1 MEDPVADAILNQ
13 YFRRLE
19 QALIG
24 VPADRRT
31 QIVEDLRAHVAECL
45 EAEPDHSD
53 ATVLAILD
61 RLGDPDEIAREAL
74 ADNSEEA
81 TSGSPDGP
89 ERTTASFG
97 PAAVLRSRPWLTS
110 GALLVLAA
118 AVVLVLVSVTGSRT
132 VDPPVTA
139 TAPANA
145 RVNFVASHAPPGT
158 NQNGW
163 LPARYVSGGGGIDN
177 SECGP
182 QTMSGSESTSA
193 LETGATKVASGTVN
207 GHSWEVWSK
216 TGQTGANG
224 LENGGVVID
233 GVAHGLCP
241 GFPNPAEMEMLE
253 PSAGGNGIAYGVV
266 GYAGTAKVK
275 IYQSTAETFDTGKL
289 LASTTAQ
296 KVNGVGF
303 FITPIAES
311 ACDVPSTE
319 LNTASA
325 NYATEHSLGFSTNH
339 CVNGQLVPINDS
351 AGTWQLSTAGFPDK
365 FQSGNGGG
373 GGGGMSLGLTS
384 GGWLPAADVSG
395 GGGID
400 NSECGPQ
407 TLSGSETAST
417 LEAGASKVASGTVG
431 GDTWSVWSKNGQTGA
446 NGLENGGVVIDGVAH
461 GLCPGFPNPAEMEM
475 LEPSGGGDGV
485 VYGVIGYPG
494 PAKVNIYRSAGES
507 FSTEKLLGTTTAQ
520 KVNGVGFF
528 ITTLS
533 QSGCASSSLEL
544 NTASSDYATEHS
556 LGFNTNRCAN
566 GQLVP
571 IDDSAGIW
579 QLPTKDFPDKFQSLS
594 GGGGRISTPTLANTT
609 PTLDKNGWLPA
620 SDVSG
625 GGGIDNSE
633 CGPQTV
639 SGSEPASALEA
650 AATKVASGSVAGHSW
665 SVWSKNGQ
673 TGANGIENG
682 GIVVDGTAHGLCPG
696 FPNPAEMEM
705 LEPSGGGN
713 GLAYGVVGY
722 AGAAKVDVYRGTA
735 ETFDTGTLL
744 ASTTAQKVGGV
755 GFFIAPLSEPAC
767 DVSAVELNTASAN
780 YASEHNLGF
789 STNHCTNG
797 NLVPISWSQGTW
809 QLPTTEFPDKFQS
822 GGGGGRL
829 IGGGGLLSRT
839 GPDFSSC
846 SPRTDPA
853 SSGPVTASI
862 AGASQVASGTIEGQS
877 WSLWSKDGVNGSAAL
892 EDAGVILDGNAYSI
906 CPGTPN
912 PAEFELI
919 DPQNGGDGIV
929 IGVSGYNGGA
939 NVKLSEG
946 TSHSFTP
953 GTLLYSGRTISAD
966 GTGFFI
972 AELPKSACNYGWLN
986 LNVKAAKGRSQHVLG
1001 FGLCRAGK
1009 LSPITGGQ
1017 GEWSAS
1023 R

>member
-19 QALIG
+19 QALSG
-24 VPADRRT
+24 VPVDRRT

-45 EAEPDHSD
+45 DAEPDHSD

-74 ADNSEEA
+74 ADDAEEA
-81 TSGSPDGP
+81 SSGSEDDP
-89 ERTTASFG
+89 ERTRASTG
-97 PAAVLRSRPWLTS
+97 PAALLRNRPWLTG
-110 GALLVLAA
+110 GALLVLAV
-118 AVVLVLVSVTGSRT
+118 AVALVLVSVTGSRA
-132 VDPPVTA
+132 VDPPVAA

-145 RVNFVASHAPPGT
+145 QVNFVASHAPPGT

-163 LPARYVSGGGGIDN
+163 LPAGYVSGGGGIDN
-177 SECGP
+177 SECSP
-182 QTMSGSESTSA
+182 QTMSGSESTST
-193 LETGATKVASGTVN
+193 LESGTTKVASGTVN

-216 TGQTGANG
+216 NGQTGANG
-224 LENGGVVID
+224 IENGGVVID

-266 GYAGTAKVK
+266 GYAGTAKVN

-289 LASTTAQ
+289 LASTTAE

-311 ACDVPSTE
+311 ACDVPATE

-351 AGTWQLSTAGFPDK
+351 AGTWQL
-365 FQSGNGGG
+365 
-373 GGGGMSLGLTS
+373 
-384 GGWLPAADVSG
+384 
-395 GGGID
+395 
-400 NSECGPQ
+400 
-407 TLSGSETAST
+407 
-417 LEAGASKVASGTVG
+417 
-431 GDTWSVWSKNGQTGA
+431 
-446 NGLENGGVVIDGVAH
+446 
-461 GLCPGFPNPAEMEM
+461 
-475 LEPSGGGDGV
+475 
-485 VYGVIGYPG
+485 
-494 PAKVNIYRSAGES
+494 
-507 FSTEKLLGTTTAQ
+507 
-520 KVNGVGFF
+520 
-528 ITTLS
+528 
-533 QSGCASSSLEL
+533 
-544 NTASSDYATEHS
+544 
-556 LGFNTNRCAN
+556 
-566 GQLVP
+566 
-571 IDDSAGIW
+571 
-579 QLPTKDFPDKFQSLS
+579 PTKDFPDKFQSLS
-594 GGGGRISTPTLANTT
+594 GGGGRISTPTLANSA
-609 PTLDKNGWLPA
+609 PTLDQNGWLPA

-639 SGSEPASALEA
+639 SGAEPASTLEA
-650 AATKVASGSVAGHSW
+650 TATKVASGTVDGHSW

-673 TGANGIENG
+673 TGANGLENG
-682 GIVVDGTAHGLCPG
+682 AVVVDGTAHGLCPG

-722 AGAAKVDVYRGTA
+722 TGTAKVDVYRGTA
-735 ETFDTGTLL
+735 ESFDTGALL
-744 ASTTAQKVGGV
+744 GSTTAQKVNGV
-755 GFFIAPLSEPAC
+755 GFFITPLSESAC
-767 DVSAVELNTASAN
+767 DVAAVELNTASAN
-780 YASEHNLGF
+780 YATEHNLGF
-789 STNHCTNG
+789 STNRCTNG

-809 QLPTTEFPDKFQS
+809 QLPTKDFPDKFQS

-829 IGGGGLLSRT
+829 LGGGGPPSRT

-846 SPRTDPA
+846 SPTTNPA
-853 SSGPVTASI
+853 TTGQAEASI
-862 AGASQVASGTIEGQS
+862 AGSRQVASGTVDGQS
-877 WSLWSKDGVNGSAAL
+877 WSLWSKDGLKGSAAL
-892 EDAGVILDGNAYSI
+892 EDAGVILDGDAYSI
-906 CPGTPN
+906 CPGAPN

-919 DPQNGGDGIV
+919 DPQNGGNGIV
-929 IGVSGYNGGA
+929 IGVSGYDGGA
-939 NVKLSEG
+939 NVNLSDG
-946 TSHSFTP
+946 TSDSFAP

-972 AELPKSACNYGWLN
+972 AELPKSACNYRWLN

-1001 FGLCRAGK
+1001 FGSCRAGK

-1017 GEWSAS
+1017 GAWSAS
-1023 R
+1023 Q